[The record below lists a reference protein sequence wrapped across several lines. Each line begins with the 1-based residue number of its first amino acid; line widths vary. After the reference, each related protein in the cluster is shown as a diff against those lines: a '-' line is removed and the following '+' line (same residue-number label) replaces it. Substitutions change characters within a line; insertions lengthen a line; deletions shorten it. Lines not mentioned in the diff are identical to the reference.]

1 MKNGGA
7 PAPTEGP
14 SYRALPRP
22 GRAYPDGVDVSG
34 VGRLLVIA
42 AVVIAVVGVVLIL
55 VGRGLIPRLPGD
67 ISIERDNFRFYFP
80 LGTSIVVSVVLT
92 LVLNLFLRR

>member
-14 SYRALPRP
+14 SYRALTGP
-22 GRAYPDGVDVSG
+22 GRAYPDAVDVSG
-34 VGRLLVIA
+34 ADRLLLIA
-42 AVVIAVVGVVLIL
+42 GVVIAVVGVVLIL

-92 LVLNLFLRR
+92 LVLNLLLRR